1 MSDKNF
7 VHGDEYLDE
16 ILADQD
22 LAQEVSLVTART
34 EARDRT
40 YAMTLA
46 MLREASALTQTQLAT
61 KLGVGQAAVSRTER
75 RGDMLLS
82 TLNDYLAAVGAQ
94 RARVVVTVHGQDV
107 ELDLSSMSRRQ

>member
-1 MSDKNF
+1 MSDKKF
-7 VHGDEYLDE
+7 VQGNDYLDAV
-16 ILADQD
+16 LADPD
-22 LAQEVSLVTART
+22 LAAEVALVTART
-34 EARDRT
+34 EERDRT

-82 TLNDYLAAVGAQ
+82 TLNDYLAAIGAQ
-94 RARVVVTVHGQDV
+94 RARVVVTVNGQDV
-107 ELDLSSMSRRQ
+107 ELELSGINLKQ